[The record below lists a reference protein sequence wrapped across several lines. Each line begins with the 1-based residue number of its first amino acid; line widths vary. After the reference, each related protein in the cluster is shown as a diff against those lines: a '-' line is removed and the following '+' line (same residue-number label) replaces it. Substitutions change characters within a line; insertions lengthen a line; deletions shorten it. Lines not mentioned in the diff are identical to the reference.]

1 MSVNS
6 SMSLDEIKRIVNEKK
21 REIKKDYKE
30 LKEKEKLIEEYKK
43 LTQIGEKLKKGI
55 HVVKKPKQKPKKVV
69 FSEPIPIK
77 KKPKMVFLLI

>member
-6 SMSLDEIKRIVNEKK
+6 SMSLDEIKKIVNEKK

-30 LKEKEKLIEEYKK
+30 LKEKEKLIEKYKK

-55 HVVKKPKQKPKKVV
+55 HVVKKPKQKQKRL
-69 FSEPIPIK
+69 F
-77 KKPKMVFLLI
+77 FLNQYL